1 MDARTRALATATAT
15 LLLVTSSLAAPFSR
29 QSPLVARL
37 MNLHRNDRPLET
49 AGASGAPT
57 LFGSRS
63 LPVAS
68 EKGTE
73 RNITE
78 TLDSLGICPNCLARA
93 VAALHSNGASSSTSS
108 LTSSSRSS
116 SSSSSLNMPSAA
128 SSSAIS
134 GSSVT
139 ISELLSQVVSSSSLG
154 LPAALSKEEERK
166 LKIEVIKAQIL
177 AKMQLREKPKVTL
190 RREEI
195 PRVISRTLVPGL
207 IPAAPTTPPAPT
219 PTRATILLSKERVAC
234 RGHHR
239 DVSACFLFTLDGS
252 TSEGV
257 EAATLWV
264 WVLMEEELAG
274 ANHTLSVSQVQN
286 VSQHHRHHSGR
297 RKVHLAHKV
306 NLTRSGWVE
315 VDVGRAA
322 GGWMEAGMHQV
333 ELEVTCSTCL
343 GEGRSGSPVSLLA
356 DHRPFLVITS
366 QHDKVRN
373 RRSTRECSA
382 SSDGGCCRESINVS
396 AAEMGWDDWLIEPR
410 NFTFYHCR
418 GACRPSVASTASA
431 NTSFYN
437 AMLQI
442 LMMNQPVNTPLR
454 NSLAPCCAPTKYA
467 PMQLLFQSRNSVK
480 LQTYTDLI
488 VESCGCNT

>member
-1 MDARTRALATATAT
+1 MDARTLAAATAT
-15 LLLVTSSLAAPFSR
+15 LLLVASSLAAPFSR

-37 MNLHRNDRPLET
+37 RNLHRTDRSLET
-49 AGASGAPT
+49 AAASGAPT
-57 LFGSRS
+57 FPGPRS
-63 LPVAS
+63 LPAAS
-68 EKGTE
+68 EKRIE
-73 RNITE
+73 RNLTE

-93 VAALHSNGASSSTSS
+93 VAALQSNGASAATSS
-108 LTSSSRSS
+108 LASSSRSP
-116 SSSSSLNMPSAA
+116 SSSSLSLPSAA
-128 SSSAIS
+128 ASSAVA
-134 GSSVT
+134 GSSAS
-139 ISELLSQVVSSSSLG
+139 ISELLSQVVSSSTLG

-177 AKMQLREKPKVTL
+177 AKMQLREKPKAML
-190 RREEI
+190 KREEI
-195 PRVISRTLVPGL
+195 PRVISRALVPGL
-207 IPAAPTTPPAPT
+207 ATPATPPTPT
-219 PTRATILLSKERVAC
+219 PTRATILLSTKRVPC
-234 RGHHR
+234 KGHRR

-264 WVLMEEELAG
+264 WVLMGEGQEG
-274 ANHTLSVSQVQN
+274 ASHTLTVSQVQDA
-286 VSQHHRHHSGR
+286 SRHHHHHSGR
-297 RKVHLAHKV
+297 RKVTLGHKV
-306 NLTRSGWVE
+306 NLTRPGWVE

-322 GGWMEAGMHQV
+322 GGWIEAGMRQV

-343 GEGRSGSPVSLLA
+343 GGGGAGSPVSLLA

-366 QHDKVRN
+366 QHEKVRN

-418 GACRPSVASTASA
+418 GACRPSVASSASG